1 MMRGGLSGG
10 DALLRLGAACAG
22 AEVGHTGVLVVLTR
36 LYDSISVREA
46 RGVSEEARRRGAR
59 RRGGKGL

>member
-46 RGVSEEARRRGAR
+46 RGVSEEARGE
-59 RRGGKGL
+59 RGGEG